1 MNLHKKT
8 VCRSC
13 ILLLLLFVGGIL
25 PNSIYAQIINVSG
38 IVNDADNQPLP
49 GVNITVKGTNIGTIS
64 DFEGRYSIELSS
76 ENQVLV
82 FSMIGMLPQEIA
94 VENQK
99 NINVIMLE
107 DLKTLE
113 EVVVIGYGTRHKGA
127 VTGSIAKVDS
137 KTFEAKPIV
146 NTMDALQGAL
156 PGVTITRSSGKPG
169 GEGYALQIR
178 GYSSINGNKPLVLV
192 DGIPG
197 NIDVL
202 NPNDIADVTVLKDA
216 AASIYGARAADGVI
230 IITTKKGKKGKPLV
244 AYSYNYGIKT
254 PQFLKKMTNTMQL
267 AEMLDEGLQNIGQ
280 PGLDQSVFDKI
291 AANAEPDVNG
301 GWMNY
306 LLDYPGFYQY
316 TDWNKVIYGNGV
328 QQMHNLSV
336 SGGGDNNTYLLSA
349 GYESNGGTFN
359 FGKNTS
365 DRYNLRLNYDFNLFD
380 RIKFET
386 RTSFENAITIEPG
399 ALGEALRVLPR
410 VWSYLPVYNPLGQ
423 FYRYQNY
430 GNPAQNLVEGGE
442 NTSNYSRF
450 STNFKADAE
459 IVEGLKLVAQAGV
472 ELGFWNGN
480 GYYPTYQAYNW
491 EGGPQGTYNDIN
503 SAYYANSRS
512 TYKTLTSYLDYT
524 KTLFSKHQMNMMA
537 GASHDEYDGFNQ
549 STTGRNF
556 SSNELF
562 TLNLSDKTDLDYT
575 KDFTSSASDNAM
587 NSFFGRLSYA
597 YNNKLFLDFTTR
609 IDGSSKFAPEKRW
622 SAVFPAISAS
632 WNLSEEK
639 FIQSLNVFDKL
650 KIRGSWGQSGNQELS
665 FGNYDYIPLV
675 YTYGSYPLGS
685 PNVGQIGATSSIASS
700 DRSWETIETTNAGLD
715 IAVFASRL
723 SASFDVFKK
732 MNKNMLVAVELPA
745 TLGGSAPTSN
755 AGTLETKGW
764 EVALN
769 WADKIGDFK
778 YSISGSIS
786 DSKNNLIKLEGNDG
800 YWEGLVWTR
809 QGYSL
814 GSYFGY
820 QFDGII
826 QNEEQLAEYK
836 LLQGIPANI
845 GIGDVMYHDIDGDG
859 KITAY
864 GDPALGT
871 KGDMKYLG
879 NLLPRYTYSSNISV
893 SYKGFDLNIFLQGVG
908 KRDVIKGGSDFDKPY
923 HWVWHQPL
931 EYFYGKNWTPE
942 NPDAK
947 YPRIIPGGL
956 GFDELRD
963 WNWRTSS
970 MRIDNMA
977 YLKIKQI
984 SLAYNLPQTLC
995 NTLKMSNVRVYVS
1008 GKDLFTF
1015 SKGTWDGSYD
1025 PEDSAWNEQMY
1036 PMSKVISFGID
1047 VKF

>member
-1 MNLHKKT
+1 MKLHRKS

-13 ILLLLLFVGGIL
+13 ILLLLLFIGITL
-25 PNSIYAQIINVSG
+25 PNGIFAQTINVSG
-38 IVNDADNQPLP
+38 IVKDANNQPLP
-49 GVNITVKGTNIGTIS
+49 GVNIRIDGTALGSIS
-64 DFEGRYSIELSS
+64 DIDGKFNINTESS
-76 ENQVLV
+76 RTLT
-82 FSMIGMLPQEIA
+82 FSFAGMETQKIA
-94 VENQK
+94 VSGRK
-99 NINVIMLE
+99 SLIVTMLE
-107 DLKTLE
+107 DTKLLD
-113 EVVVIGYGTRHKGA
+113 EVVVIGYGTRLKGA
-127 VTGSIAKVDS
+127 VTGSIAKIDS
-137 KTFEAKPIV
+137 KTFETKPIV

-156 PGVTITRSSGKPG
+156 PGVTITRNSGKPG

-178 GYSSINGNKPLVLV
+178 GYSSVNGNKPLVLV

-230 IITTKKGKKGKPLV
+230 LITTKKGKKGKPLV

-267 AEMLDEGLQNIGQ
+267 AEMLDEGLRNVGL
-280 PGLDQSVFDKI
+280 PGVDQSVFDKI
-291 AANAEPDVNG
+291 AANAEPDPNG

-306 LLDYPGFYQY
+306 LENYPGFYQN
-316 TDWNKVIYGNGV
+316 TDWNKVVYGNGI
-328 QQMHNLSV
+328 QQMHNLSI

-359 FGKNTS
+359 YGENTS
-365 DRYNLRLNYDFNLFD
+365 DRYNLRLNYDFNLSD

-386 RTSFENAITIEPG
+386 RTSFENATTVEPS
-399 ALGEALRVLPR
+399 ALGEALRVLSR
-410 VWSYLPVYNPLGQ
+410 SWSYLPIYNPLGQ
-423 FYRYQNY
+423 FYKYQGY
-430 GNPAQNLVEGGE
+430 GNPVSDLVEGGE
-442 NTSNYSRF
+442 TTSDYSRL
-450 STNFKADAE
+450 STNFKADAK
-459 IVEGLKLVAQAGV
+459 IIDGLKLVAQAGI

-480 GYYPTYQAYNW
+480 GYYPTYQAYDW
-491 EGGPQGTYNDIN
+491 TGGSQGVFNDPN
-503 SAYYANSRS
+503 SAYYANSHS
-512 TYKTLTSYLDYT
+512 LYKTLTSYLDYT
-524 KTLFSKHQMNMMA
+524 KMLFSKHQLNVMA
-537 GASHDEYDGFNQ
+537 GASHEEYDGFNQ

-556 SSNELF
+556 SSNTLF
-562 TLNLSDKTDLDYT
+562 SLNLSDKTKLDYT

-587 NSFFGRLSYA
+587 TSYFGRFSYA
-597 YNNKLFLDFTTR
+597 YNNKVFLDFTTR
-609 IDGSSKFAPEKRW
+609 MDGSSKFAESNRW
-622 SAVFPAISAS
+622 SAIFPALSMS
-632 WNLSEEK
+632 WNLSEEQ
-639 FIQSLNVFDKL
+639 FIKSLKIFDKL
-650 KIRGSWGQSGNQELS
+650 KIRGSWGQSGNQDLS

-675 YTYGSYPLGS
+675 YTSGSYPLGS
-685 PNVGQIGATSSIASS
+685 PNIGLKGATSSIASA

-715 IAVFASRL
+715 IAVFDSRL
-723 SASFDVFKK
+723 SASIDIFRK
-732 MNKNMLVAVELPA
+732 MNNDMLVAVQLPA

-800 YWEGLVWTR
+800 YWEGMVWTR

-826 QNEEQLAEYK
+826 QNDAQLTEYK
-836 LLQGIPANI
+836 KLGGVPANL
-845 GIGDVMYHDIDGDG
+845 GLGDVMYHDIDGDG

-871 KGDMKYLG
+871 KGDMKYIG

-893 SYKGFDLNIFLQGVG
+893 SYKGFDLNVFLQGVG
-908 KRDVIKGGSDFDKPY
+908 QKDVIKYGDFAQPY
-923 HWVWHQPL
+923 YFVWHQPL
-931 EYFYGKNWTPE
+931 EYFYGKNWTVD
-942 NPDAK
+942 NPTAK
-947 YPRIIPGGL
+947 YPRIIPGAV

-963 WNWRTSS
+963 WNWKTSS

-977 YLKIKQI
+977 YLKIKDI
-984 SLAYNLPQTLC
+984 SLAYNLPQSLC
-995 NTLKMSNVRVYVS
+995 AKIKMSSVRIYAS

-1015 SKGTWDGSYD
+1015 SSGTWDNSYD
-1025 PEDSAWNEQMY
+1025 PEDSAWSEQMY
-1036 PMSKVISFGID
+1036 PMSKVVSFGID
-1047 VKF
+1047 IKF

>member
-1 MNLHKKT
+1 MKLHRKS

-13 ILLLLLFVGGIL
+13 ILLLLLFIGITL
-25 PNSIYAQIINVSG
+25 PNGIFAQTINVSG
-38 IVNDADNQPLP
+38 IVKDANNQPLP
-49 GVNITVKGTNIGTIS
+49 GVNIRIDGTALGSIS
-64 DFEGRYSIELSS
+64 DIDGKFNINTESS
-76 ENQVLV
+76 RTLT
-82 FSMIGMLPQEIA
+82 FSFAGMETQKIA
-94 VENQK
+94 VSGRK
-99 NINVIMLE
+99 SLIVTMLE
-107 DLKTLE
+107 DTKLLD
-113 EVVVIGYGTRHKGA
+113 EVVVIGYGTRLKGA
-127 VTGSIAKVDS
+127 VTGSIAKIDS
-137 KTFEAKPIV
+137 KTFETKPIV

-156 PGVTITRSSGKPG
+156 PGVTITRNSGKPG

-178 GYSSINGNKPLVLV
+178 GYSSVNGNKPLVLV

-230 IITTKKGKKGKPLV
+230 LITTKKGKKGKPLV

-267 AEMLDEGLQNIGQ
+267 AEMLDEGLRNVGL
-280 PGLDQSVFDKI
+280 PGVDQSVFDKI
-291 AANAEPDVNG
+291 AANAEPDPNG

-306 LLDYPGFYQY
+306 LENYPGFYQN
-316 TDWNKVIYGNGV
+316 TDWNKVVYGNGI
-328 QQMHNLSV
+328 QQMHNLSI

-359 FGKNTS
+359 YGENTS
-365 DRYNLRLNYDFNLFD
+365 DRYNLRLNYDFNLSD

-386 RTSFENAITIEPG
+386 RTSFENATTVEPS
-399 ALGEALRVLPR
+399 ALGEALRVLSR
-410 VWSYLPVYNPLGQ
+410 SWSYLPIYNPLGQ
-423 FYRYQNY
+423 FYKYQGY
-430 GNPAQNLVEGGE
+430 GNPVSDLVEGGE
-442 NTSNYSRF
+442 TTSDYSRL
-450 STNFKADAE
+450 STNFKADAK
-459 IVEGLKLVAQAGV
+459 IIDGLKLVAQAGI

-480 GYYPTYQAYNW
+480 GYYPTYQAYDW
-491 EGGPQGTYNDIN
+491 TGGSQGVFNDPN
-503 SAYYANSRS
+503 SAYYANSHS
-512 TYKTLTSYLDYT
+512 LYKTLTSYLDYT
-524 KTLFSKHQMNMMA
+524 KMLFSKHQLNVMA
-537 GASHDEYDGFNQ
+537 GASHEEYDGFNQ

-556 SSNELF
+556 SSNTLF
-562 TLNLSDKTDLDYT
+562 SLNLSDKTKLDYT

-587 NSFFGRLSYA
+587 TSYFGRFSYA
-597 YNNKLFLDFTTR
+597 YNNKVFLDFTTR
-609 IDGSSKFAPEKRW
+609 MDGSSKFAESKRW
-622 SAVFPAISAS
+622 SAIFPALSMS
-632 WNLSEEK
+632 WNLSEEQ
-639 FIQSLNVFDKL
+639 FIKSLKIFDKL
-650 KIRGSWGQSGNQELS
+650 KIRGSWGQSGNQDLS

-675 YTYGSYPLGS
+675 YTSGSYPLGS
-685 PNVGQIGATSSIASS
+685 PNIGLKGATSSIASA

-715 IAVFASRL
+715 IAVFDSRL
-723 SASFDVFKK
+723 SASIDIFRK
-732 MNKNMLVAVELPA
+732 MNNDMLVAVQLPA

-800 YWEGLVWTR
+800 YWEGMVWTR

-826 QNEEQLAEYK
+826 QNDAQLTEYK
-836 LLQGIPANI
+836 KLGGVPANL
-845 GIGDVMYHDIDGDG
+845 GLGDVMYHDIDGDG

-871 KGDMKYLG
+871 KGDMKYIG

-893 SYKGFDLNIFLQGVG
+893 SYKGFDLNVFLQGVG
-908 KRDVIKGGSDFDKPY
+908 QKDVIKYGDFAQPY
-923 HWVWHQPL
+923 YFVWHQPL
-931 EYFYGKNWTPE
+931 EYFYGKNWTVD
-942 NPDAK
+942 NPTAK
-947 YPRIIPGGL
+947 YPRIIPGAV

-963 WNWRTSS
+963 WNWKTSS

-977 YLKIKQI
+977 YLKIKDI
-984 SLAYNLPQTLC
+984 SLAYNLPQSLC
-995 NTLKMSNVRVYVS
+995 AKIKMSSVRIYAS

-1015 SKGTWDGSYD
+1015 SSGTWDNSYD
-1025 PEDSAWNEQMY
+1025 PEDSAWSEQMY
-1036 PMSKVISFGID
+1036 PMSKVVSFGID
-1047 VKF
+1047 IKF

>member
-1 MNLHKKT
+1 MKLHRKS

-13 ILLLLLFVGGIL
+13 ILLLLLFIGITL
-25 PNSIYAQIINVSG
+25 PNGIFAQTINVSG
-38 IVNDADNQPLP
+38 IVKDANNQPLP
-49 GVNITVKGTNIGTIS
+49 GVNIRIDGTALGSIS
-64 DFEGRYSIELSS
+64 DIDGKFNINTESS
-76 ENQVLV
+76 RTLT
-82 FSMIGMLPQEIA
+82 FSFAGMETQKIA
-94 VENQK
+94 VSGRK
-99 NINVIMLE
+99 SLIVTMLE
-107 DLKTLE
+107 DTKLLD
-113 EVVVIGYGTRHKGA
+113 EVVVIGYGTRLKGA
-127 VTGSIAKVDS
+127 VTGSIAKIDS
-137 KTFEAKPIV
+137 KTFETKPIV

-156 PGVTITRSSGKPG
+156 PGVTITRNSGKPG

-178 GYSSINGNKPLVLV
+178 GYSSVNGNKPLVLV

-230 IITTKKGKKGKPLV
+230 LITTKKGKKGKPLV

-267 AEMLDEGLQNIGQ
+267 AEMLDEGLRNVGL
-280 PGLDQSVFDKI
+280 PGVDQSVFDKI
-291 AANAEPDVNG
+291 AANAEPDPNG

-306 LLDYPGFYQY
+306 LENYPGFYQ
-316 TDWNKVIYGNGV
+316 KNGI
-328 QQMHNLSV
+328 QQMHNLSI

-359 FGKNTS
+359 YGENTS
-365 DRYNLRLNYDFNLFD
+365 DRYNLRLNYDFNLSD

-386 RTSFENAITIEPG
+386 RTSFENATTVEPS
-399 ALGEALRVLPR
+399 ALGEALRVLSR
-410 VWSYLPVYNPLGQ
+410 SWSYLPIYNPLGQ
-423 FYRYQNY
+423 FYKYQGY
-430 GNPAQNLVEGGE
+430 GNPVSDLVEGGE
-442 NTSNYSRF
+442 TTSDYSRL
-450 STNFKADAE
+450 STNFKADAK
-459 IVEGLKLVAQAGV
+459 IIDGLKLVAQAGI

-480 GYYPTYQAYNW
+480 GYYPTYQAYDW
-491 EGGPQGTYNDIN
+491 TGGSQGVFNDPN
-503 SAYYANSRS
+503 SAYYANSHS
-512 TYKTLTSYLDYT
+512 LYKTLTSYLDYT
-524 KTLFSKHQMNMMA
+524 KMLFSKHQLNVMA
-537 GASHDEYDGFNQ
+537 GASHEEYDGFNQ

-556 SSNELF
+556 SSNTLF
-562 TLNLSDKTDLDYT
+562 SLNLSDKTKLDYT

-587 NSFFGRLSYA
+587 TSYFGRFSYA
-597 YNNKLFLDFTTR
+597 YNNKVFLDFTTR
-609 IDGSSKFAPEKRW
+609 MDGSSKFAESNRW
-622 SAVFPAISAS
+622 SAIFPALSMS
-632 WNLSEEK
+632 WNLSEEQ
-639 FIQSLNVFDKL
+639 FIKSLKIFDKL
-650 KIRGSWGQSGNQELS
+650 KIRGSWGQSGNQDLS

-675 YTYGSYPLGS
+675 YTSGSYPLGS
-685 PNVGQIGATSSIASS
+685 PNIGLKGATSSIASA

-715 IAVFASRL
+715 IAVFDSRL
-723 SASFDVFKK
+723 SASIDIFRK
-732 MNKNMLVAVELPA
+732 MNNDMLVAVQLPA

-800 YWEGLVWTR
+800 YWEGMVWTR

-826 QNEEQLAEYK
+826 QNDAQLTEYK
-836 LLQGIPANI
+836 KLGGVPANL
-845 GIGDVMYHDIDGDG
+845 GLGDVMYHDIDGDG

-871 KGDMKYLG
+871 KGDMKYIG

-893 SYKGFDLNIFLQGVG
+893 SYKGFDLNVFLQGVG
-908 KRDVIKGGSDFDKPY
+908 QKDVIKYGDFAQPY
-923 HWVWHQPL
+923 YFVWHQPL
-931 EYFYGKNWTPE
+931 EYFYGKNWTVD
-942 NPDAK
+942 NPTAK
-947 YPRIIPGGL
+947 YPRIIPGAV

-963 WNWRTSS
+963 WNWKTSS

-977 YLKIKQI
+977 YLKIKDI
-984 SLAYNLPQTLC
+984 SLAYNLPQSLC
-995 NTLKMSNVRVYVS
+995 AKIKMSSVRIYAS

-1015 SKGTWDGSYD
+1015 SSGTWDNSYD
-1025 PEDSAWNEQMY
+1025 PEDSAWSEQMY
-1036 PMSKVISFGID
+1036 PMSKVVSFGID
-1047 VKF
+1047 IKF